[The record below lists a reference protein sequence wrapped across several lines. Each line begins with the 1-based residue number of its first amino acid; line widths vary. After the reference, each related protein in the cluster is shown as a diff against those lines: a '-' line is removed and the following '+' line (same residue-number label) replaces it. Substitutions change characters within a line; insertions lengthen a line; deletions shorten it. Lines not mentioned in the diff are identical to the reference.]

1 RDTLAKIASWQLG
14 NAELAGLLFDINAHI
29 IPHAYRRGKTYL
41 DLRPGLIIWLPTRKE
56 IEEFQGQPWSIFT
69 PEFAYLDETIISNTE
84 LGSIFG
90 AGVDD
95 SIWNSICE
103 RMESIEKMAD
113 SLDLPDRVDSIEK
126 EGEPP
131 NVNTG
136 DTPKEA
142 EPADPDLTPLTIPAV
157 DTDLGKNK
165 PWKRKGPKPQS

>member
-1 RDTLAKIASWQLG
+1 
-14 NAELAGLLFDINAHI
+14 
-29 IPHAYRRGKTYL
+29 
-41 DLRPGLIIWLPTRKE
+41 
-56 IEEFQGQPWSIFT
+56 PWSIFT

-103 RMESIEKMAD
+103 RMESAEKMAD

-126 EGEPP
+126 EGEPA
-131 NVNTG
+131 NVSTG

-142 EPADPDLTPLTIPAV
+142 EPADPDPTPLSSIPAV
-157 DTDLGKNK
+157 DADLGKNR
-165 PWKRKGPKPQS
+165 PWKRKAPKPHS